1 MPYMHTSSISPTPI
15 LPNTSTSQ
23 HVPRKTK
30 SSLPSLFYDT
40 TSSLPLILHLNL
52 QPPHTTTNSKMST
65 ILLILYL
72 YTITTLLN
80 PGWAQTNQYSPSH
93 PHLNQPQITLT
104 MKHQKNTP
112 KPLLNPRYP
121 LLPARLPPKP
131 GNALLCLTHQ
141 SRASLLQYRV
151 RFLPVY
157 IQAFLE
163 REALIHLQIGAG
175 NGGIGY
181 ESSLAAGDAI
191 CAFNG
196 TGYTRMRG
204 TVEVPGARICDV
216 ESGSIDGLERV
227 DIVSLEKGV
236 GSMMG
241 SSQSYGLE
249 SGSSHA
255 VTSSLSAVWGSFQPV
270 TVSVAGEMGEPV
282 QRKRELWFCFDRGRS
297 RSMDPGDR
305 VVVTVFGSGSSWMS
319 SVVRSQETT
328 MDSEGVVVSRLGLGM
343 GMGSTRAL
351 SSTYVSTSTGSL
363 AALNGTSTVG
373 FPVATGSVGGCGALV
388 VEGTWVGFF

>member
-163 REALIHLQIGAG
+163 REALIHLQIGA
-175 NGGIGY
+175 Y
-181 ESSLAAGDAI
+181 H
-191 CAFNG
+191 
-196 TGYTRMRG
+196 
-204 TVEVPGARICDV
+204 PQ
-216 ESGSIDGLERV
+216 GL
-227 DIVSLEKGV
+227 
-236 GSMMG
+236 
-241 SSQSYGLE
+241 
-249 SGSSHA
+249 
-255 VTSSLSAVWGSFQPV
+255 
-270 TVSVAGEMGEPV
+270 
-282 QRKRELWFCFDRGRS
+282 
-297 RSMDPGDR
+297 
-305 VVVTVFGSGSSWMS
+305 
-319 SVVRSQETT
+319 
-328 MDSEGVVVSRLGLGM
+328 
-343 GMGSTRAL
+343 
-351 SSTYVSTSTGSL
+351 
-363 AALNGTSTVG
+363 
-373 FPVATGSVGGCGALV
+373 
-388 VEGTWVGFF
+388 

>member
-1 MPYMHTSSISPTPI
+1 
-15 LPNTSTSQ
+15 
-23 HVPRKTK
+23 
-30 SSLPSLFYDT
+30 
-40 TSSLPLILHLNL
+40 
-52 QPPHTTTNSKMST
+52 MST

-80 PGWAQTNQYSPSH
+80 PGWAQTNQKTPQNLCSTPGTHYCLHGSLQSPEMLSCVSRTKAE
-93 PHLNQPQITLT
+93 LRSCNIELARII
-104 MKHQKNTP
+104 P
-112 KPLLNPRYP
+112 KGYD
-121 LLPARLPPKP
+121 
-131 GNALLCLTHQ
+131 GWALC
-141 SRASLLQYRV
+141 
-151 RFLPVY
+151 
-157 IQAFLE
+157 
-163 REALIHLQIGAG
+163 
-175 NGGIGY
+175 Y
-181 ESSLAAGDAI
+181 ESSPAAGDAI
-191 CAFNG
+191 CTFNG
-196 TGYTRMRG
+196 TGYTRMRS

-343 GMGSTRAL
+343 GVGSTRVL
-351 SSTYVSTSTGSL
+351 SSTYVSTSTGSF

-373 FPVATGSVGGCGALV
+373 FPVATGSVGGGGALV
-388 VEGTWVGFF
+388 VEETWYVCVLFVIWALEWAW